1 MTGAKMVG
9 SVDHYLRPILRL
21 KFAGQEDELIA
32 LIDTGFNGQLPMSQA
47 LALRLNVRVND
58 IDDVV
63 TLADGSLV
71 SARQGSVAVEW
82 FGRFRTVH
90 VQITPPPARMKVG
103 EGDLV
108 LLGTRLIAPDNLEIQ
123 CGSQTLTLRQEA

>member
-1 MTGAKMVG
+1 MVG

-32 LIDTGFNGQLPMSQA
+32 LIDTGFNGQLLMSQT
-47 LALRLNVRVND
+47 LALRLNVQVNEFE
-58 IDDVV
+58 DVV

-71 SARQGSVAVEW
+71 AARQGHVTVEW
-82 FGRFRTVH
+82 FGKARNVH
-90 VQITPPPARMKVG
+90 VQITPTHAKQRVS
-103 EGDLV
+103 EGDFV

-123 CGSQTLTLRQEA
+123 FGRKTVTLHQEA